1 MRRLLIGLAL
11 CVCAS
16 QTSLAQTTALPYSG
30 GATDSGN
37 GNASVMWGTNGGS
50 LLGGAQDTAAFHSLS
65 GAAAA
70 QVNAA
75 RRGYLLPDNITIQS
89 IGSQNIVNVTISG
102 SGNAASV
109 KADQSSS
116 NSGTITNSG
125 VINAQP

>member
-1 MRRLLIGLAL
+1 MRRLLIGMAVLA
-11 CVCAS
+11 CAS
-16 QTSLAQTTALPYSG
+16 QASLAQTTASPYAG
-30 GATDSGN
+30 GAANGGD
-37 GNASVMWGTNGGS
+37 GNASIMWGTNGGS
-50 LLGGAQDTAAFHSLS
+50 LLGGAQDTGAFHELN

-89 IGSQNIVNVTISG
+89 IGSQNIVSITISG

-116 NSGTITNSG
+116 NSGSITNSG
-125 VINAQP
+125 VVNAQ